1 MESRAELLLG
11 GPVGRAMLAGLAG
24 LDPLMLMAAA
34 GMPPPPGV
42 SFLEF
47 SSSGGLGARLR
58 RLRRPHGA
66 HRDAGTWPEW
76 MNPGG
81 DGAPAIIGAAVASTL
96 EESAERG
103 WFTDPL
109 ALLAPVARA
118 AEQWEPLPGGQ
129 AGLLR
134 PLAEAVAGAPAA
146 SWWWEPA
153 DLRHQRWMGCDH
165 HRTLARGGDVA
176 RAVEAAEEDAAAEE
190 QAMARDWARAPRR
203 RGSAEVIVT
212 GTWWSGPLGG
222 TVWTSRGNVGDLPA
236 VELACATDPLGE
248 EEFEVW
254 AVGIDSAAR
263 VYEVHEP
270 GDWGR
275 LAAACPREVTASR
288 RHDWGRWT
296 GREGRWVLPDWRSVA
311 AQWDGVHVS
320 VAGYL
325 TTAQMAVDIGDG
337 AATLLAGWDADQTLW
352 LRDVFTGTRHLTTWR
367 GTPGPEAL
375 DDDGAS
381 TT

>member
-1 MESRAELLLG
+1 MSGSVESRADLLLG
-11 GPVGRAMLAGLAG
+11 GRRGRAMLADLAG
-24 LDPLMLMAAA
+24 LDSLVLLAAE
-34 GMPPPPGV
+34 GRPPPAGV
-42 SFLEF
+42 TSLESS
-47 SSSGGLGARLR
+47 SSSGLSALLR
-58 RLRRPHGA
+58 WSRRPRRA

-81 DGAPAIIGAAVASTL
+81 SDAATIIGAAVASTIQA
-96 EESAERG
+96 SAERS
-103 WFTDPL
+103 WFTESL
-109 ALLAPVARA
+109 VLLASVARA
-118 AEQWEPLPGGQ
+118 AEQREPPLPGGQ
-129 AGLLR
+129 AELLQ
-134 PLAEAVAGAPAA
+134 PLAKAVARAPAA

-153 DLRHQRWMGCDH
+153 DLRQQRWAGCDH

-190 QAMARDWARAPRR
+190 KEAIARDRALAAR
-203 RGSAEVIVT
+203 RGGAEVTVT

-222 TVWTSRGNVGDLPA
+222 TVWTSRGNIGDLPA
-236 VELACATDPLGE
+236 VGLACAEDPLGE

-254 AVGIDSAAR
+254 AVGIDPAAR

-270 GDWGR
+270 GDWER
-275 LAAACPREVTASR
+275 LATAHPRDVTASR
-288 RHDWGRWT
+288 RHDWSRWT
-296 GREGRWVLPDWRSVA
+296 GREGQWILPDWRSVA

-325 TTAQMAVDIGDG
+325 STARMAVDSGGG

-352 LRDVFTGTRHLTTWR
+352 LRDVFTGTQRLTTWH

-375 DDDGAS
+375 S
-381 TT
+381 